1 VRTVRSAKRLK
12 TIELHIKPTLDSQ
25 IESSEYEGWCQVV
38 KRHQSDTRVSIVDL
52 GDRSRG
58 QTDEPGE
65 DLPREPAQD
74 LVPELR
80 DLPFIVLQ
88 GYCKAPK

>member
-1 VRTVRSAKRLK
+1 LK

-74 LVPELR
+74 LVPEAKGFTFHRLAG
-80 DLPFIVLQ
+80 VLQ
-88 GYCKAPK
+88 STKVMHE